1 MLNVGFI
8 GLGSMGGAMARSIT
22 RHLPSLHATHS
33 SLLNVYDHSPYT
45 LTKFAAS
52 NKSTPH
58 PSPNLVFSNS
68 SLVFICLPTTSIV
81 KSVLVES
88 QSSISQNSII
98 VDCTSGDP
106 GESKE
111 LGQFV
116 EKTLDAKY
124 FDMPVSGGR
133 AGGKW
138 SHNEA
143 TAERSGAKRSQSGAK
158 PQWSG
163 AERSEATSKHSE
175 SSHCSVKNR

>member
-1 MLNVGFI
+1 
-8 GLGSMGGAMARSIT
+8 MARSIT

-33 SLLNVYDHSPYT
+33 SLLNVYDHSPDT
-45 LTKFAAS
+45 LSKFAAS

-138 SHNEA
+138 SHNDATAERSEAKPKRSEA
-143 TAERSGAKRSQSGAK
+143 TAERSEAK
-158 PQWSG
+158 PLQST
-163 AERSEATSKHSE
+163 ANRVTAALKIA
-175 SSHCSVKNR
+175 SHRK

>member
-33 SLLNVYDHSPYT
+33 SLLNVYDHSPDT
-45 LTKFAAS
+45 LSKFAAS

-143 TAERSGAKRSQSGAK
+143 TAERSGAKRSDAK
-158 PQWSG
+158 MP
-163 AERSEATSKHSE
+163 
-175 SSHCSVKNR
+175 